1 MLFKT
6 SSLSTLLLLLY
17 ACSTASALANLQ
29 HPSIDFNLLGGEIS
43 LFGQFDGLSFFNTNN
58 ASAFLNPQAPGNVGL
73 YVRNSTSSAIFSA
86 ATLDGHVT
94 QTIQLTNDSALL
106 LGNFSHI
113 NGLAILPPV
122 VFNVTTGQID
132 SIWSQTQKRD
142 LQQNQ
147 QGSVYSALVD
157 GDNVYLGG
165 DFVFN
170 NSNAVAVYNL
180 KTKTLLSTPFMGFGA
195 NSVVNSIGK
204 YSGNSNSAGSIIFG
218 GAFDTLG
225 LPELLMHNMTYN
237 VSADNTTNSSLI
249 SAEQLVSLKH
259 ATFSSTNG
267 APGNNDASLA
277 CPSNANTWSLQD
289 NSGGQWAVEL
299 PNSMKGLTPTKV
311 RIYLPDDSSNGI
323 QTFRIYTYPNNGI
336 MNLTYVDPNTN
347 ELAYCD
353 AWCPLL
359 QANDLKKAV
368 ESNKANQTSNSTV
381 VSQNSTVF
389 IDNLGSFSM
398 YYVPGQNTRN
408 LGYGSNY
415 QEFALVNQVSIDKI
429 GLTALAWY
437 GSKAELSGF
446 ELYQDQIRVYGNNT
460 LNEPSC
466 GSLSDAHSNR
476 VQVNSGNWQS
486 VQLLNSGVTTK
497 DYLVDVVQNSQ
508 ASLTLYPNISYAGM
522 YSVLLYTPGCSLDG
536 SCAKRSIVNATVIS
550 ANGTTVAT
558 HQIYQN
564 NLEDKFDYLFYGHL
578 NASTNSAQTQIRLD
592 YVSPVDPSVQDPWMV
607 VDKAV
612 VNIVLLD
619 TYYTKNLTNSS
630 SNANKTAL
638 YILYMKLNGLF
649 EYSLANFS
657 TFSPAL
663 VSSVSGNTTYIS
675 ENNTFVGNST
685 INMLSGNLSSV
696 SSISQVL
703 INGNSLQLLG
713 EFQSSNISLSNN
725 NLISLLLLGYN
736 TTLNEALG
744 SVLSLTKR
752 DSQTILG
759 FNFNN
764 TITSMYPYGDGTI
777 LLGQFSISGDVK
789 NLAASNATA
798 QSASNF
804 AFYQNGQLYSFGNPY
819 YNVDFSQ
826 FTQIWLDGVQY
837 FVFATDEGIY
847 TTWDNTHKNW
857 LALNN
862 VLDITG
868 SLNFNDLQVVVGSS
882 FVSMSTKGVAAAYF
896 SNSTTIQ
903 PFNFKVTRGSILAA
917 YFVNSSYS
925 VIGGNFQTDPSSSN
939 VAVLQNNTL
948 TPLYQGASWSNTS
961 TVTSLYVDQNSG
973 TLYTGSN
980 GSLSV
985 GNTPVTGLSIYNLR
999 NKTISSIQP
1008 PSLSTNNG
1016 TSISVNAIAFFED
1029 SKQLLVGGLFDRAG
1043 SLDCGVVCIYD
1054 TVNTRW
1060 LNPQSGSNT
1069 FPLSGSVTDAKFI
1082 APSVVLLSGLLMF
1095 NGTATSFLEY
1105 NFASGSFSLPPSS
1118 FASAGV
1124 SGQTVEKFIINDN
1137 DNAQLKSRMVAMGDN
1152 FVSAFNG
1159 SSWNRIDKGI
1169 SYTNNTSLTDLKLVQ
1184 LSAKNPN
1191 NTNQSYFNA
1200 DKALMLSG
1208 VFTLKDYGVTNVA
1221 LYDGVSWTPYIFTL
1235 NNSHIGLVETMS
1247 FQDIYRLQSSDDI
1260 KNIEHFLSVGQVV
1273 GISLA
1278 CALGST
1284 ALLGLLYIIPMFFLL
1299 RDEKKKE
1306 AMKKRISEDDM
1317 MNIVDPSDLLHEMDL
1332 QRNY

>member
-1 MLFKT
+1 MIFKA

-17 ACSTASALANLQ
+17 TCSTASALANLQ
-29 HPSIDFNLLGGEIS
+29 HPGIDFNLLGGEIS

-58 ASAFLNPQAPGNVGL
+58 ASAFLNPQAPGHTGL

-86 ATLDGHVT
+86 ATLDGNVT
-94 QTIQLTNDSALL
+94 QTIQLTSDSALL

-113 NGLAILPPV
+113 NGVALLPPV
-122 VFNVTTGQID
+122 VFNITTGQID
-132 SIWSQTQKRD
+132 TIWPQNQKRD
-142 LQQNQ
+142 LPQDQ

-180 KTKTLLSTPFMGFGA
+180 KTKVLLSTPFMGFGS
-195 NSVVNSIGK
+195 NSVVNSIAK
-204 YSGNSNSAGSIIFG
+204 YSGNSNSAGSIVFG

-237 VSADNTTNSSLI
+237 VTADNTTNSSLI

-259 ATFSSTNG
+259 ATFSNVNG
-267 APGNNDASLA
+267 APGDNDASLA
-277 CPSNANTWSLQD
+277 CPSSANTWSLQD

-299 PNSMKGLTPTKV
+299 PNAMKGLVPTKV
-311 RIYLPDDSSNGI
+311 RIYLPDDSTNGI
-323 QTFRIYTYPNNGI
+323 KNFRIYTYPNNGI

-347 ELAYCD
+347 EIAYCD

-359 QANDLKKAV
+359 QANDLRKV
-368 ESNKANQTSNSTV
+368 VDSNKANQTSNNTI

-389 IDNLGSFSM
+389 IDSLGSYST
-398 YYVPGQNTRN
+398 YYMPGQNTRN
-408 LGYGSNY
+408 LGYGLNY
-415 QEFALVNQVSIDKI
+415 QEFALVNQIGIDKI
-429 GLTALAWY
+429 GLTALSWY
-437 GSKAELSGF
+437 GSKAEFSGF
-446 ELYQDQIRVYGNNT
+446 ELYQDQIRVYANNT

-476 VQVNSGNWQS
+476 VQLNSGNWQS
-486 VQLLNSGVTTK
+486 VQLLNSGVTSK
-497 DYLVDVVQNSQ
+497 DYLVSTVQNSQ
-508 ASLTLYPNISYAGM
+508 ASLTLFPNISYAGI

-536 SCAKRSIVNATVIS
+536 SCAKRSIVNATVIN

-578 NASTNSAQTQIRLD
+578 NASTSSEQTQIRLD
-592 YVSPVDPSVQDPWMV
+592 YVSPVDPSVQEPWMV
-607 VDKAV
+607 ADKAV
-612 VNIVLLD
+612 LNIVLLD
-619 TYYTKNLTNSS
+619 TYYTKNNTNSS
-630 SNANKTAL
+630 GNANKTAL

-663 VSSVSGNTTYIS
+663 VTAVSGNTTYIS
-675 ENNTFVGNST
+675 KNNTFVGNST

-696 SSISQVL
+696 SSVSQILV
-703 INGNSLQLLG
+703 NGNSLLLLG
-713 EFQSSNISLSNN
+713 DFQSSNISLSNN
-725 NLISLLLLGYN
+725 NLISLLLTGYN
-736 TTLNEALG
+736 TTLNEALA
-744 SVLSLTKR
+744 SVLGLSKR
-752 DSQTILG
+752 DQTILG
-759 FNFNN
+759 FQFNN
-764 TITSMYPYGDGTI
+764 TITSMYPYANGTI
-777 LLGQFSISGDVK
+777 LLGQFSISGNVK
-789 NLAASNATA
+789 NLAAGNATA

-804 AFYQNGQLYSFGNPY
+804 AYYENGQLYSFGNTF

-826 FTQIWLDGVQY
+826 FTQIWLEGVQY
-837 FVFATDEGIY
+837 FVFASDGGIY
-847 TTWDNTHKNW
+847 TTWDNTHKKW
-857 LALNN
+857 LTLSN

-868 SLNFNDLQVVVGSS
+868 SLTFNDLQLVVGSS
-882 FVSMSTKGVAAAYF
+882 FVSMSTKGVDAAYF
-896 SNSTTIQ
+896 SNSTVIQ
-903 PFNFKVTRGSILAA
+903 PYGFKVTNGSILAA

-925 VIGGNFQTDPSSSN
+925 VIGGNFKTDPSSSN
-939 VAVLQNNTL
+939 VALLQNNTL
-948 TPLYQGASWSNTS
+948 TPLYQGATWSNTS
-961 TVTSLYVDQNSG
+961 TISSFYVDQNSG
-973 TLYTGSN
+973 ILYTGSN
-980 GSLSV
+980 GSV
-985 GNTPVTGLSIYNLR
+985 NIGNTPVTGLSIYNLR
-999 NKTISSIQP
+999 NKTIFPVQP
-1008 PSLSTNNG
+1008 PSLSSNNG

-1069 FPLSGSVTDAKFI
+1069 FGLSGSVTDAKFVTS
-1082 APSVVLLSGLLMF
+1082 SVVLLSGLLTF
-1095 NGTATSFLEY
+1095 NGTATSFITY
-1105 NFASGSFSLPPSS
+1105 NFASGSFSLPPTG

-1124 SGQTVEKFIINDN
+1124 KSQTVEKFIINDN
-1137 DNAQLKSRMVAMGDN
+1137 DNAQLKSRMVAMGQN

-1159 SSWNRIDKGI
+1159 SSWNRIDSAI
-1169 SYTNNTSLTDLKLVQ
+1169 SYTNSTLLTDLKLVQ
-1184 LSAKNPN
+1184 LSSKNPN

-1208 VFTLKDYGVTNVA
+1208 VFSLKDYGVTNVA
-1221 LYDGVSWTPYIFTL
+1221 IYDGASWTPYIFTL
-1235 NNSHIGLVETMS
+1235 NNSRIGLVETMS
-1247 FQDIYRLQSSDDI
+1247 FQEIYRLQSSDDI
-1260 KNIEHFLSVGQVV
+1260 KNNEHFMSVGQVV

-1284 ALLGLLYIIPMFFLL
+1284 AFLGMLYIIPLFLL
-1299 RDEKKKE
+1299 LRETRKKE
-1306 AMKKRISEDDM
+1306 AMRKRISEDDM